1 MEPIP
6 LMWCMCNND
15 FEANKQIVIC
25 CNETCSI
32 HTYACASVAGTEGRP
47 RQTAILIASE
57 VTVSS
62 CLLESWTPLAHFL
75 AWGTSYCSAGRGSR
89 PQSAV
94 STTWTIY
101 WASSLGRAA
110 SPSMPWGVPDHSVGT
125 CDNIKKQLW
134 KLFFFF
140 LHAKRNVPSHLVLV
154 KTVLGTFQVHKWT
167 RIWYLADWPFFRVTL
182 RNSRLR
188 YVLIYSNRPAL
199 EN

>member
-1 MEPIP
+1 M
-6 LMWCMCNND
+6 
-15 FEANKQIVIC
+15 IC

-47 RQTAILIASE
+47 HQTAILIASE
-57 VTVSS
+57 VTVLS

-75 AWGTSYCSAGRGSR
+75 AWGTSYCSVGRNSC

-110 SPSMPWGVPDHSVGT
+110 SPSMPLGVPDHSVGT
-125 CDNIKKQLW
+125 CDGIMKQLGN
-134 KLFFFF
+134 LFFCMQREMYQ
-140 LHAKRNVPSHLVLV
+140 AIWW

-167 RIWYLADWPFFRVTL
+167 RIWYLADWPPLWVTL

-199 EN
+199 GN